1 MRMSAVRLCVRCS
14 IGPRGLYALQLDSCR
29 RRVASTHRFSLDRR
43 RIVADPVWRSVERHV
58 PGVHNGVSANDRLV
72 HESVA
77 NDVSVHTHHCRVV
90 CKPAAAPFPA
100 DKADAHVAVAVINSA
115 VVPDAI
121 APVAVVENVV
131 AAVPSP
137 PRRRPERSLV
147 GRRHP
152 LPWNPVVAVISI
164 GPITGNPHPTFLRTG
179 RLFVHWQDRRSDRDG
194 DRYCAERCRWNEQQ
208 HQHWQKPARRAKET
222 HRESSLDAQLVL
234 NKYAFSMT
242 SQGWPKPNAKSMGL
256 ERRHH
261 QCRLRIIP
269 PGLPDLQP
277 CGISVPNPHD
287 NSRGQTSGLEPPLI
301 ESVVRRK

>member
-1 MRMSAVRLCVRCS
+1 M
-14 IGPRGLYALQLDSCR
+14 
-29 RRVASTHRFSLDRR
+29 
-43 RIVADPVWRSVERHV
+43 ADPVRTSIESHV
-58 PGVHNGVSANDRLV
+58 PGVRNGVGTNDRLV
-72 HESVA
+72 HVSIA
-77 NDVSVHTHHCRVV
+77 NDVSIHTHHCRVV

-100 DKADAHVAVAVINSA
+100 DKADAHVAVAVINTA

-121 APVAVVENVV
+121 APIAIVKNVV

-137 PRRRPERSLV
+137 PCRRPERSLV

-152 LPWNPVVAVISI
+152 LPGNPVVSVISI
-164 GPITGNPHPTFLRTG
+164 GPITGNPHPAFLRTG
-179 RLFVHWQDRRSDRDG
+179 RLFVHRQNRRSDRNG
-194 DRYCAERCRWNEQQ
+194 DRHSAKRCRWNEQQ

-222 HRESSLDAQLVL
+222 HRKSSLDSQPVL

-277 CGISVPNPHD
+277 
-287 NSRGQTSGLEPPLI
+287 
-301 ESVVRRK
+301 VRHFRPKPA